1 MIKSF
6 NFVSAGFTRYYF
18 SIIVSE
24 LASRR
29 WCTLE
34 NVLASLS
41 WSILLSFSCT
51 SLALDISLNTSSW
64 TNGCNIILTSYTFKR
79 TSASLWTKPITMWY
93 KHLILIILLMKWIRI
108 IYRLYLSSCFHAISI
123 IFLRTCS
130 YSNILVKMLGVRLS
144 IS

>member
-6 NFVSAGFTRYYF
+6 NLVSAGFTRYYF

-24 LASRR
+24 LAS
-29 WCTLE
+29 WCWCSLE

-93 KHLILIILLMKWIRI
+93 KHLILIILLMKWIWI
-108 IYRLYLSSCFHAISI
+108 INRLYLSSCFHAISI
-123 IFLRTCS
+123 ISLGACP
-130 YSNILVKMLGVRLS
+130 YSDILVEMLCVCLG
-144 IS
+144 IG